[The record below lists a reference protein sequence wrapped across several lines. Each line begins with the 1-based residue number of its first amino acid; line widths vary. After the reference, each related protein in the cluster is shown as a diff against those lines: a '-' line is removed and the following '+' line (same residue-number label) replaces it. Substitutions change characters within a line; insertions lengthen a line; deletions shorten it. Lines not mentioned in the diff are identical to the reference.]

1 MFLEKLP
8 EALGQLG
15 VSPTPK
21 GTQSFIFWDRGS
33 LRVWGPL
40 HKTKPPSQT
49 AALAKG
55 LGEPKS
61 PPSFSVPG
69 VSLRAQRARKSPASH
84 LQPSLCFPASPPQNT
99 LPAVQSLATQPSL
112 APHYPRTNVLIAL
125 RASLS
130 FPAQLPTLRSH
141 LLLLL
146 GLPPGGP
153 WGVQFCQEAPP
164 GLAHSPL
171 HRGPSAVPSPSQL
184 CVQAGL
190 QSSVTLEWN
199 ELKVASG

>member
-21 GTQSFIFWDRGS
+21 GTQSFIFWGRGS
-33 LRVWGPL
+33 LKVWGPL
-40 HKTKPPSQT
+40 PKTKPPSQT
-49 AALAKG
+49 ATLAKG

-61 PPSFSVPG
+61 PPSP
-69 VSLRAQRARKSPASH
+69 SLLGISHRVQQTCKSSWSH
-84 LQPSLCFPASPPQNT
+84 LRPHVLSGITSPKYA
-99 LPAVQSLATQPSL
+99 LPVVHSLATQPSL
-112 APHYPRTNVLIAL
+112 APHYPRTTVLIAPH
-125 RASLS
+125 ASLS

-141 LLLLL
+141 LLLL

-164 GLAHSPL
+164 GLTHSPL

-184 CVQAGL
+184 CIQAGL
-190 QSSVTLEWN
+190 QSSFTLEWS